1 MLTLSSRSLLNKTFI
16 ADGVYSLFI
25 GAVLILGAAP
35 LASLFGPF
43 ATPLMMKLLGIGLVA
58 WGIFHLAAAR
68 NGGPVSS
75 AARVSI
81 AGDILWQVASL
92 ALLATAYNSLTAIG
106 VGFVIIGLISVAE
119 FLFFKLKGFSR
130 ERAALA

>member
-1 MLTLSSRSLLNKTFI
+1 MTPSNRSLLNKTFI
-16 ADGVYSLFI
+16 ADGAFSLLV
-25 GAVLILGAAP
+25 GAILILGAAP
-35 LASLFGPF
+35 LATLISPA
-43 ATPLMMKLLGIGLVA
+43 ATPLMMKLLGVGLFA

-68 NGGPVSS
+68 NGGPVST

-81 AGDILWQVASL
+81 GGDILWQVASL
-92 ALLATAYNSLTAIG
+92 ALLATAYGSLTAIG
-106 VGFVIIGLISVAE
+106 VGLVIIGIIGVAD